1 MPFCRAPGPP
11 QAPPQAPPQGPPG
24 ADRALRQAYLDLQHL
39 HKLKLFL
46 ESEVA
51 APEADADEHSV
62 RSLRLDLKNLL
73 ALEDRLTAET
83 AQLAARQG
91 EQSLAYQLFM
101 SKFQYGP

>member
-1 MPFCRAPGPP
+1 MPFCRAPGQP
-11 QAPPQAPPQGPPG
+11 QAPPG
-24 ADRALRQAYLDLQHL
+24 ADGALRQAYLDLQHL

-51 APEADADEHSV
+51 APEADEHSV
-62 RSLRLDLKNLL
+62 RNLQLDLKNLQ

-83 AQLAARQG
+83 AQLAARKKDQG
-91 EQSLAYQLFM
+91 EHSLAYRLFM

>member
-11 QAPPQAPPQGPPG
+11 QAPPQGPPG
-24 ADRALRQAYLDLQHL
+24 EDRALRQAYLDLQHL

-62 RSLRLDLKNLL
+62 RTLQLDLKNLL
-73 ALEDRLTAET
+73 ALEARLTAET
-83 AQLAARQG
+83 AQLAARKKDEG
-91 EQSLAYQLFM
+91 EHSLAYRLFM